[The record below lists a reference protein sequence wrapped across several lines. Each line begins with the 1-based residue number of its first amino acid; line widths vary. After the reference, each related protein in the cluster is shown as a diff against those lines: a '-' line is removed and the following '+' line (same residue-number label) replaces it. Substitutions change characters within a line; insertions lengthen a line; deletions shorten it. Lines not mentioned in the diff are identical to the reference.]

1 MTIHHYASARPCW
14 KCGQRVEH
22 YPARTFLWRWLSRM
36 GRRVRWLSDG
46 QAMSIYA
53 RVPAKHYVEK
63 RNTFKICK
71 GSEALP

>member
-1 MTIHHYASARPCW
+1 
-14 KCGQRVEH
+14 
-22 YPARTFLWRWLSRM
+22 
-36 GRRVRWLSDG
+36 
-46 QAMSIYA
+46 MSIYA